1 MGASSGTRR
10 PRRRSLAA
18 LLLLAAGGCVP
29 GVVVPEHDILR
40 NVHVGGLETRPTV
53 ALTFDDGPNGRCT
66 EEVLDALAEN
76 GAPAT
81 FFVLGANVATGLN
94 DHALG
99 RMVREGHTIGIHSY
113 DHSVRRQFLHM
124 LIEPDLRRTLA
135 AVAASLR
142 RAGVAD
148 PPPVRYYRPPFGFLT
163 APAAR
168 TAAELGMV
176 VVEWTVSERDW
187 QRGREAGELTDAI
200 LVRVRPGDVVVLHD
214 GFGTHQRSIASC
226 TDRAVV
232 PEVIRRLVP
241 ALRERGL
248 RPAPLAEVLG
258 LPG

>member
-1 MGASSGTRR
+1 MPSPPALCRA
-10 PRRRSLAA
+10 PDPLAA
-18 LLLLAAGGCVP
+18 
-29 GVVVPEHDILR
+29 R
-40 NVHVGGLETRPTV
+40 
-53 ALTFDDGPNGRCT
+53 
-66 EEVLDALAEN
+66 
-76 GAPAT
+76 
-81 FFVLGANVATGLN
+81 
-94 DHALG
+94 
-99 RMVREGHTIGIHSY
+99 
-113 DHSVRRQFLHM
+113 
-124 LIEPDLRRTLA
+124 
-135 AVAASLR
+135 LR

-148 PPPVRYYRPPFGFLT
+148 PPRVRYYRPPFGFLT

-187 QRGREAGELTDAI
+187 QRGREAVELTDAI
-200 LVRVRPGDVVVLHD
+200 LARVRPGDVVVLHD

-232 PEVIRRLVP
+232 PQVVRRLLP